1 MVQQHSETIGD
12 RNADHSYNMEVR
24 RKNDGRW
31 VIIMVHADSR
41 LKAAKLAQES
51 GFDVAG
57 GDVQQV
63 R

>member
-1 MVQQHSETIGD
+1 MVQQHSETHGD

-24 RKNDGRW
+24 RRTDGRW

-41 LKAAKLAQES
+41 LKAVKIAQEA
-51 GFDVAG
+51 GFDAAG